1 MTVPSGRAT
10 SGARSV
16 LRAVF
21 CGVFAIVG
29 LIAGG
34 CGNTTF
40 TYGTVIVTVSADP
53 SPFTAYV
60 VDIASISFLL
70 ADNTSGYGFINS
82 TGFGKTVDFAKLA
95 DTTEVFGAPAVLQGT
110 YTQVTIT

>member
-10 SGARSV
+10 SGARSG

-29 LIAGG
+29 LVAGG
-34 CGNTTF
+34 CGSSTF

-53 SPFTAYV
+53 GPFPSYLA
-60 VDIASISFLL
+60 DITSISLL
-70 ADNTSGYGFINS
+70 KSDNTSGYGFSNS
-82 TGFGKTVDFAKLA
+82 TGYGKTVDFTKLA
-95 DTTEVFGAPAVLQGT
+95 DTTEVFGAP
-110 YTQVTIT
+110 